1 MTSRTAVIGLFA
13 AVGFAIGFF
22 AFLAS
27 PAVGKA
33 LATIIPNLMVDP
45 SIVFASISGA
55 VGAAI
60 STVTVTAWA
69 RKA

>member
-1 MTSRTAVIGLFA
+1 MASRAAVIGIFGA
-13 AVGFAIGFF
+13 IGFAIGFF

-27 PAVGKA
+27 PVVGNA
-33 LATIIPNLMVDP
+33 LATIIPNLLVDP